1 MVYDHQRRRADV
13 VFHCDSLLE
22 GMADLYGAYSQYF
35 FTQEKIAKEKLLN
48 DWFALLPKFY
58 AIFEAALKRNSSQD
72 FFVGDNWTL
81 ADFFCLGLH
90 SFSW

>member
-1 MVYDHQRRRADV
+1 MKYGYYPEDPDAAYEV
-13 VFHCDSLLE
+13 DSLLE